1 MDSTSLKDGPKNEDK
16 NIIFKKKKLKNIIK
30 KMIKKNM

>member
-1 MDSTSLKDGPKNEDK
+1 MDRVPLKKMGQKMKKK

-30 KMIKKNM
+30 K